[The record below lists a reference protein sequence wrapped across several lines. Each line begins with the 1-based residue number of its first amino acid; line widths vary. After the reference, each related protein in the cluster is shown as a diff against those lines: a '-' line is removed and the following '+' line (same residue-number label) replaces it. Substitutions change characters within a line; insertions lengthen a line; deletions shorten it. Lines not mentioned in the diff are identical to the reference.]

1 MATFDKAI
9 KVLRTYQSGMN
20 QQVIRMSKNSGRKV
34 QKESEFILDQIKD
47 IERAIKCLTTNNT
60 YSKDE

>member
-1 MATFDKAI
+1 MAIYDKAI

-20 QQVIRMSKNSGRKV
+20 QQVIRMSTSTGTKTKR
-34 QKESEFILDQIKD
+34 EAEIIMEQIRD